1 MSSPPSTSSERN
13 RPVVR
18 FCTRLRAA
26 TGLCRLLI
34 AVLGCSPCPAG
45 LNAVWAVGDGEK
57 IDRDQ
62 LNSPLKTANS
72 VWDGK
77 VVRLYAARNEIV
89 AFQVIAEADS
99 QGISGLSAALPALV
113 HAATGSRIA
122 WAPPAEDPTDYRGR
136 DILLFSVNYMQVNQP
151 TSASWIYRPGPGAP
165 SQPTGWKP
173 VQLVPQNA
181 RAGRGGFPVAVP
193 PSRNQSLWVEVYTG
207 RDRPAG
213 LYRGTLTLE
222 ADQVQRTLPVEL
234 RVFDFNL
241 PEANSIRP
249 MVYFESEQPLLYQG
263 RRLDDRYHRFAHR
276 HRIELVNAYSIA
288 SAQSAAGRFLGTDF
302 REDQGYQGPGEGVGN
317 VIIPATFYGPGTDF
331 DDRQSAWR
339 RSDEW
344 ITFLEAHFQT
354 YLTFVY
360 LPDEPDSSQW
370 ATIRRIADNLHSN
383 PGPGRRLPVFIT
395 SAFTAALDGW
405 IDYWC
410 SPPQLY
416 DQTRAEKERAK
427 GHEYWIYNGGRPF
440 VGAVVIDAPATDPR
454 AIIWACFKHGID
466 LYFYWH
472 SVHWQ
477 HNHQMRP
484 GVSRNQ
490 NVWANPITFDNGTS
504 FANGDGVLIYPGTEV
519 LHPDQ
524 DRGIQGP
531 VATVQLANFRRGLQ
545 DHQYLTLARS
555 LGLDTLVD
563 EALKQVVPLVFSD
576 TDTARGIGF
585 AEREQTFETARRLL
599 GENIEA
605 ARIHRRRR

>member
-1 MSSPPSTSSERN
+1 M
-13 RPVVR
+13 
-18 FCTRLRAA
+18 
-26 TGLCRLLI
+26 LCRLL
-34 AVLGCSPCPAG
+34 AALLSCSLCPAG
-45 LNAVWAVGDGEK
+45 VRAVWAVGDGEK

-62 LNSPLKTANS
+62 LDSPWKAANS
-72 VWDGK
+72 VWDGNR
-77 VVRLYAARNEIV
+77 VRLHAARNEVV
-89 AFQVIAEADS
+89 AFQVIVEADS
-99 QGISGLSAALPALV
+99 QGIRALAATLPELV
-113 HAATGSRIA
+113 HVTTGSRIT
-122 WAPPAEDPTDYRGR
+122 WAPPAHDPTDYRGR
-136 DILLFSVNYMQVNQP
+136 DIQLFSVNYMQVTRP
-151 TSASWIYRPGPGAP
+151 TDAPWIYRKGPGAP
-165 SQPTGWKP
+165 EQPVGWKP
-173 VQLVPQNA
+173 VQLVPQDA
-181 RAGRGGFPVAVP
+181 RAGRGGFPVVVP
-193 PSRNQSLWVEVYTG
+193 PLKNQSLWVEIYTG

-213 LYRGTLTLE
+213 LYTGDLSLQ
-222 ADQVQRTLPVEL
+222 ADGIRRTVPVEL
-234 RVFDFNL
+234 HVFDFNL
-241 PEANSIRP
+241 PETNSLRP

-263 RRLDDRYHRFAHR
+263 RRLDSQYHRFAHR
-276 HRIELVNAYSIA
+276 HRIELVTAYSIA
-288 SAQSAAGRFLGTDF
+288 TAESAAGRFLGTDF
-302 REDQGYQGPGEGVGN
+302 TAEAGYRGPGEGVGN

-331 DDRQSAWR
+331 DERETAWR

-344 ITFLEAHFQT
+344 ITFLNGRFHQ

-370 ATIRRIADNLHSN
+370 ARIRRIADNLHSN
-383 PGPGRRLPVFIT
+383 PGPGRALPVFIT
-395 SAFTAALDGW
+395 SAFTPALDSW

-440 VGAVVIDAPATDPR
+440 IGAVVIDAPATDPR

-472 SVHWQ
+472 SVHWR

-484 GVSRNQ
+484 GLSRNQ
-490 NVWANPITFDNGTS
+490 NVWANPVTFDNGTS

-531 VATVQLANFRRGLQ
+531 ISTVQLANFRRGLQ

-555 LGLDTLVD
+555 LGLHSLV
-563 EALKQVVPLVFSD
+563 EEVLQQVVPRVLSD
-576 TDTARGIGF
+576 TEPASGIGF
-585 AEREQTFETARRLL
+585 AAQEQTFETARRRL
-599 GENIEA
+599 GECIET